1 MGGGEVLF
9 PVSGC
14 ILVDFFADHSFA
26 CNQFL
31 MTVHIFFFFLG
42 GRGRELREHKK
53 MPKPHYFYL
62 KFKDLELLNHKFW
75 NDILQDL

>member
-14 ILVDFFADHSFA
+14 ILVGFCFADHSFA

-31 MTVHIFFFFLG
+31 MTAFFNFIFWGGDARRGGEGEGVRRTLKNAKVSLFL
-42 GRGRELREHKK
+42 
-53 MPKPHYFYL
+53 L
-62 KFKDLELLNHKFW
+62 KIQGFKIIEP
-75 NDILQDL
+75 